1 MFLKVTL
8 HAPPPPQKH
17 AYQVFQWMIYLV
29 EGQGQMN
36 LPGKNSVKKNAFK
49 GAPFSGRGTR
59 VVL

>member
-17 AYQVFQWMIYLV
+17 VYQVFQWMIYLV

-36 LPGKNSVKKNAFK
+36 LPGKNSVKKMLSKEHLFQE
-49 GAPFSGRGTR
+49 G
-59 VVL
+59 VLE